1 MPTDPYDDLFKNLA
15 KAIEDL
21 FTNLSHDEP
30 ARIIGCTI
38 ISGSADS
45 SVLEDEEGSD
55 DDGSFDYELIDGPEC
70 IYITGEIPPHSDNL
84 PVVKIMPSSVSI
96 SVDGDE
102 TEIELPIEVQKDD
115 SRSVIKNGMLDIVCR
130 KVLNENNPEV

>member
-1 MPTDPYDDLFKNLA
+1 MPTDPYDDLFRNLA

-21 FTNLSHDEP
+21 FSNLSQDEP

-45 SVLEDEEGSD
+45 SVLGDEEGSD
-55 DDGSFDYELIDGPEC
+55 DDASFDYEVIDGPEA
-70 IYITGEIPPHSDNL
+70 IYITVEIPPHSGNL
-84 PVVKIMPSSVSI
+84 PVVKIMPSFVSI

-102 TEIELPIEVQKDD
+102 IEIELPIEVQRDD
-115 SRSVIKNGMLDIVCR
+115 SRSVIKNGMLDIVCK
-130 KVLNENNPEV
+130 KVLKENNPEE